1 MYRGE
6 GWSKTRFT
14 LGKPPVLTR
23 SGLMYGAFFG
33 ASDLAASLALVVLD
47 AVAAASV
54 VVGLAVSVGDCA
66 VGWGEGEGEGG
77 DATLD

>member
-1 MYRGE
+1 M
-6 GWSKTRFT
+6 RFT

-23 SGLMYGAFFG
+23 SRLTYGGSFGLV
-33 ASDLAASLALVVLD
+33 ASLALVVLD

-54 VVGLAVSVGDCA
+54 MVGLAVSVGDCA
-66 VGWGEGEGEGG
+66 VGWGGGSGG